1 MLQESRTN
9 DVLRIE
15 REYLWLGRGKSMNQS
30 EQKETIKQIR
40 QRYHLTA
47 QRVAEMASVPL
58 RVEYLMEIG
67 CPVSKKDAEKVMQ
80 ALSALTG
87 DRFTLLDVTIN
98 VK

>member
-1 MLQESRTN
+1 
-9 DVLRIE
+9 
-15 REYLWLGRGKSMNQS
+15 MNQS

-40 QRYHLTA
+40 QRYDLTA

-58 RVEYLMEIG
+58 RVEYVMEIG
-67 CPVSKKDAEKVMQ
+67 CPVSKEDAEKVMQ

-87 DRFTLLDVTIN
+87 DRFTLLNVIIN